1 MRFELDTPLTQALG
15 ASSAR
20 TLDRAFGMR
29 TVGALLGHYP
39 RRYADPA
46 ELTPIRELPIGE
58 TVTIVAEVL
67 ASSVRPMRNRR
78 GAMTEVIIGD
88 GVGRMSLTFFAK
100 SLSQAEWRQRELAVG
115 RRGIFS
121 GKVGLFKGSVQFA
134 HPDYE
139 LFDDLDAAQRKA

>member
-1 MRFELDTPLTQALG
+1 
-15 ASSAR
+15 
-20 TLDRAFGMR
+20 
-29 TVGALLGHYP
+29 
-39 RRYADPA
+39 
-46 ELTPIRELPIGE
+46 
-58 TVTIVAEVL
+58 
-67 ASSVRPMRNRR
+67 
-78 GAMTEVIIGD
+78 MTEVIIGD

-139 LFDDLDAAQRKA
+139 LFDDLDAAQRKASARRNVPIPIYPATSAIASWRIAKSIAVVLDGLGEVPEPLPEDLRAGEGLLSAREALEWIHRPQERGQIALAAR